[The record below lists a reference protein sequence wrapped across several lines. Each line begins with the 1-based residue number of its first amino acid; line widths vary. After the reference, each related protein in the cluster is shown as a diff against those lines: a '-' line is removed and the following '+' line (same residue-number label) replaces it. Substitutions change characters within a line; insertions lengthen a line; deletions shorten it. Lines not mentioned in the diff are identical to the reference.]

1 MFDMH
6 DMNNFRYDHDTDKEM
21 LILKMVD
28 VVGKDLGLI
37 E

>member
-1 MFDMH
+1 MFNLH
-6 DMNNFRYDHDTDKEM
+6 MNDFRYDHDTDKGM

-28 VVGKDLGLI
+28 VTGKDLGLI